1 MVIARKRKRKLPHA
15 ADVLIYTLIAL
26 LVVITVLPFMNIIA
40 ISMSSYG
47 KVVSS
52 TAMLFPQEF
61 TLTAYRSVF
70 TEKVMVSFL
79 WTVVICLA
87 SSALHILV
95 CLLTAYPLSKR
106 ELPGIN
112 RILVFILIPM
122 LFSGGLVPFY
132 QLIRSLGW
140 IDSWQVFIFPGL
152 FSGYNVILMKN
163 FIRQIPSSIEEA
175 ARIDGAGYFH
185 ILFRIIMPLSMPII
199 SCLLLF
205 YAVGKWNDWFT
216 GMIYINTKSYLY
228 PLQTVLR
235 EILSTGNLDNFN
247 GFTAYRQVYPEST
260 KMAIVIFSIVPIA
273 CVYPFLQ
280 KYFVKGIF
288 IGSVK

>member
-1 MVIARKRKRKLPHA
+1 MVNKKRKKRFSPS
-15 ADVLIYTLIAL
+15 DIVIYGIIGV
-26 LVVITVLPFMNIIA
+26 LVVITVLPFLNIIA

-47 KVVSS
+47 QVVSS
-52 TAMLFPQEF
+52 TAMLWPREF
-61 TLTAYRSVF
+61 TLIAYRSVF
-70 TEKVMVSFL
+70 TEKVMISFL
-79 WTVVICLA
+79 WTVVICVV
-87 SSALHILV
+87 SSVLHILV

-106 ELPGIN
+106 DLPGIN
-112 RILVFILIPM
+112 KILVFILIPM
-122 LFSGGLVPFY
+122 LFNGGLVPFY
-132 QLIRSLGW
+132 QLIRTLGW

-163 FIRQIPSSIEEA
+163 FMRQVPSSIEEA
-175 ARIDGAGYFH
+175 AQIDGAGYFH
-185 ILFRIIMPLSMPII
+185 VLFRIITPLSMPII

-235 EILSTGNLDNFN
+235 EILTTGNLDNFN

-260 KMAIVIFSIVPIA
+260 KMAVTLFSIVPIA